1 MRKTVVVAVAAALVA
16 SLYAPIA
23 SACLNGTEWTLNDYV
38 RVVVKA
44 EKAMDDG
51 RFGDAKRALRMQ
63 FPASLR
69 DRVDDLKAVLA
80 LRTTTDAK
88 QLESAAARFKA
99 KAEKTKDVR
108 FKAWLAETQL
118 ALGQKDEARA
128 ALVALK
134 EQDLMPDAYA
144 FRALAV
150 LSSGTER
157 YELYKACRTR
167 AKNKDIC
174 ELPSAKTSS

>member
-1 MRKTVVVAVAAALVA
+1 MRKTVLVAAIAAALVA
-16 SLYAPIA
+16 PSIA
-23 SACLNGTEWTLNDYV
+23 QACMNGVEWTTNDYV
-38 RVVVKA
+38 RVLVKA
-44 EKAMDDG
+44 EKALEDG
-51 RFGDAKRALRMQ
+51 RFGDAKRAMRMN
-63 FPASLR
+63 FPSSLG
-69 DRVDDLKAVLA
+69 DRAADIRAVIA
-80 LRTTTDAK
+80 LRTNDTK
-88 QLESAAARFKA
+88 GLEAAAARFKA
-99 KAEKTKDVR
+99 KAEKSKDVR

-118 ALGQKDEARA
+118 ALGQKDEART

-150 LSSGTER
+150 LSSGSER

-174 ELPSAKTSS
+174 ELPSAKASS